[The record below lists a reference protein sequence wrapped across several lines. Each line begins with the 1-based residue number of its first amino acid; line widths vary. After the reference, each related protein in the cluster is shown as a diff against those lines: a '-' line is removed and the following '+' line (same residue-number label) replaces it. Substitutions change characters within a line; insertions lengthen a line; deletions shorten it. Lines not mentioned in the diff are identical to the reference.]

1 MGKPRSKGA
10 ERATK
15 TRRDVGSSVLFAR
28 PSIRF
33 QGRQVFDAASGSLL
47 SEGLAEIRLDVRNGE
62 GFVCPHTGALRHTK
76 RGCGHAC
83 ACVTCNAEPRRDG
96 IPAVATIDTCN
107 CIKCR
112 RRRDRRKS

>member
-15 TRRDVGSSVLFAR
+15 TGRDVRGSVLFAR

-33 QGRQVFDAASGSLL
+33 QGRQVFDASSGSLV

-62 GFVCPHTGALRHTK
+62 GFVCPHTGALRPVRHGCG
-76 RGCGHAC
+76 RGCAC
-83 ACVTCNAEPRRDG
+83 LQCDAEPRRDG
-96 IPAVATIDTCN
+96 RPAKATVATCG
-107 CIKCR
+107 CILCQR
-112 RRRDRRKS
+112 RRQWRS